1 MNEWETCI
9 DEWAERLRVSQK
21 ETADAQATIAD
32 LQEKIAVERAN
43 KESAVACVDRD
54 VKKIS
59 ALQQRVAQLEGKL
72 VSMTESRDAWQK
84 SQEGTEKA
92 YMALATQIP
101 SERFDYDP
109 VNLALLESAKEQE
122 EIGRKQIAD
131 LQSSLSRLT
140 QKYAYIEKEAALAYE
155 KIATLQAD
163 HARVLGLLAQ
173 VTEIADMMLK
183 GTECE
188 HDVGLCSC
196 EHRRIVKQAQRS
208 LPAQPAQGGA

>member
-1 MNEWETCI
+1 MFKEMFQET
-9 DEWAERLRVSQK
+9 DKRLQ
-21 ETADAQATIAD
+21 AAQATIAD

-59 ALQQRVAQLEGKL
+59 ALQQRVAQLEGERDMYKRSSDTFAECVDNVREAMGLETTHYL
-72 VSMTESRDAWQK
+72 VLPD
-84 SQEGTEKA
+84 
-92 YMALATQIP
+92 
-101 SERFDYDP
+101 D
-109 VNLALLESAKEQE
+109 V
-122 EIGRKQIAD
+122 AD
-131 LQSSLSRLT
+131 L
-140 QKYAYIEKEAALAYE
+140 K
-155 KIATLQAD
+155 AD

-208 LPAQPAQGGA
+208 LPAQPAQGGASNEVG